1 MEITPYTRTSYYYET
16 DRMDVIH
23 HSNYIRWFEEARID
37 FMDKMGIPY
46 KKVEQLGIVSPVLYV
61 DCQYIS
67 PVRFGETV
75 NIYVNLVKFTGTRMD
90 FSYKIVD
97 SLSDT
102 VRVTGK
108 SGHCF
113 VDDKFRPVSIKKSYP
128 DIYNTYKVYEEL
140 PTERK

>member
-37 FMDKMGIPY
+37 FMDKMGYPY
-46 KKVEQLGIVSPVLYV
+46 KKVEQQGIVSPVLYV
-61 DCQYIS
+61 DCRYLS

-75 NIYVNLVKFTGTRMD
+75 NIYVDLVKFTGTRMD

-97 SLSDT
+97 SVSGT

-113 VDDKFRPVSIKKSYP
+113 VDGKFCPISIKKSYP
-128 DIYNTYKVYEEL
+128 DIYNAYKKYL
-140 PTERK
+140 I